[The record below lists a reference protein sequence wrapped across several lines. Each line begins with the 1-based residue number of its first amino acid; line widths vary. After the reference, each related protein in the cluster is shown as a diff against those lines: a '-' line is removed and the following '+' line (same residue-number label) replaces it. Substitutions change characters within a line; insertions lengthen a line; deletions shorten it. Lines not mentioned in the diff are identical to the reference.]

1 MMQEEQFPEL
11 YEEEELEAIDEHI
24 ASCFGDYANVFHE
37 IVSPDIHVDICLLE
51 PTPERNYYTLIT
63 MGMGAHRMNVPTE
76 LAEYKLERAELLIT
90 LPPDWQVMDDAE
102 VWYWPIRLLKTL
114 ARMPITCDTWL
125 GWGHSV
131 DNQEPFAENTE
142 LCGALLIDP
151 QICGD
156 EGDVCLLPN
165 GEEVNFYQVLPLY
178 RGEMDYKCDHN
189 AEALLDAMAGVSYVV
204 DIHRPSVVA
213 DKDKLQ

>member
-1 MMQEEQFPEL
+1 MQEEQFPEL
-11 YEEEELEAIDEHI
+11 YEENELEAVDNHI
-24 ASCFGDYANVFHE
+24 VSCFGDYANVFHE

-63 MGMGAHRMNVPTE
+63 MGMGAHRMNVPAE
-76 LAEYKLERAELLIT
+76 LAEYKLERAELIIT
-90 LPPDWQVMDDAE
+90 LPPDWQLVLEDE
-102 VWYWPIRLLKTL
+102 TCYWPIRLLKTL
-114 ARMPITCDTWL
+114 ARMPIECDTWL
-125 GWGHSV
+125 GWGHSI
-131 DNQEPFAENTE
+131 DNQGPFAENTA

-151 QICGD
+151 EVGSE
-156 EGDVCLLPN
+156 EGSVCPLPN

-178 RGEMDYKCDHN
+178 RGEMEYKCEHN
-189 AEALLDAMAGVSYVV
+189 AEALLDAMAEVSHVV